1 MWTISQP
8 KCIIFGKN
16 SAKEFPYIENSLII
30 TSKGAKSRGW
40 LDYLK
45 IKNFQIFDE
54 ILPNPSIEIAEKI
67 ISNFSSTKIDC
78 VIGIGGGS
86 SMDVAKFVGA
96 NLQKKKILIPTTF
109 GSGSEVTKISVLN
122 VNNKKT
128 SFHEER
134 FLADVAIVDSNF
146 ILDTPDT
153 VIKNSIIDACAQ
165 CTEAYDSNN
174 SNYYTKFLCEKAF
187 NILEEAITN
196 NDFEKAPLGA
206 LMTGLGFGNSST
218 TLGHAL
224 SYVFSNEGYS
234 HGHALAYCTSVAH
247 NFNSSKFYERF
258 IKLVEILEFPKI
270 KLKQNVDSASEIIFK
285 DRKHLDNN
293 PQAVTKN
300 NIVDLLNE
308 IKSI

>member
-1 MWTISQP
+1 MRE
-8 KCIIFGKN
+8 G
-16 SAKEFPYIENSLII
+16 Y
-30 TSKGAKSRGW
+30 
-40 LDYLK
+40 
-45 IKNFQIFDE
+45 
-54 ILPNPSIEIAEKI
+54 
-67 ISNFSSTKIDC
+67 
-78 VIGIGGGS
+78 
-86 SMDVAKFVGA
+86 
-96 NLQKKKILIPTTF
+96 
-109 GSGSEVTKISVLN
+109 
-122 VNNKKT
+122 
-128 SFHEER
+128 
-134 FLADVAIVDSNF
+134 
-146 ILDTPDT
+146 
-153 VIKNSIIDACAQ
+153 
-165 CTEAYDSNN
+165 
-174 SNYYTKFLCEKAF
+174 
-187 NILEEAITN
+187 N

-258 IKLVEILEFPKI
+258 MKLVEILEFPKI

>member
-134 FLADVAIVDSNF
+134 FLADVAIVD
-146 ILDTPDT
+146 
-153 VIKNSIIDACAQ
+153 
-165 CTEAYDSNN
+165 
-174 SNYYTKFLCEKAF
+174 
-187 NILEEAITN
+187 
-196 NDFEKAPLGA
+196 
-206 LMTGLGFGNSST
+206 
-218 TLGHAL
+218 
-224 SYVFSNEGYS
+224 
-234 HGHALAYCTSVAH
+234 
-247 NFNSSKFYERF
+247 
-258 IKLVEILEFPKI
+258 
-270 KLKQNVDSASEIIFK
+270 
-285 DRKHLDNN
+285 
-293 PQAVTKN
+293 
-300 NIVDLLNE
+300 
-308 IKSI
+308 

>member
-96 NLQKKKILIPTTF
+96 NLQKKKIECFFFLRSHYHFYNLYTHLFFLKLLQKNTTP
-109 GSGSEVTKISVLN
+109 EDHL
-122 VNNKKT
+122 
-128 SFHEER
+128 
-134 FLADVAIVDSNF
+134 FLLF
-146 ILDTPDT
+146 
-153 VIKNSIIDACAQ
+153 Q
-165 CTEAYDSNN
+165 
-174 SNYYTKFLCEKAF
+174 
-187 NILEEAITN
+187 
-196 NDFEKAPLGA
+196 
-206 LMTGLGFGNSST
+206 
-218 TLGHAL
+218 
-224 SYVFSNEGYS
+224 
-234 HGHALAYCTSVAH
+234 
-247 NFNSSKFYERF
+247 
-258 IKLVEILEFPKI
+258 
-270 KLKQNVDSASEIIFK
+270 
-285 DRKHLDNN
+285 
-293 PQAVTKN
+293 
-300 NIVDLLNE
+300 
-308 IKSI
+308 